1 MFFHIFTLNYQI
13 YAKEYVGDNFAVKRW
28 CQADIKRIWI
38 WIEIGRKGSR
48 SFCQILKAVQ
58 IPIKI
63 LKKDLDPGSSDPPI
77 RSSNSLPNCEN
88 RPNGSI

>member
-1 MFFHIFTLNYQI
+1 MMYFHTFTLNYKI

-38 WIEIGRKGSR
+38 EIGIKVSR

-77 RSSNSLPNCEN
+77 RSSNSLLEVAFNV
-88 RPNGSI
+88 